1 MSALASAYGRYCGG
15 VADAVAL
22 ARRLRRDAPPELRA
36 VLAQQHT
43 QPLSLH
49 AFLHHPLEVS

>member
-15 VADAVAL
+15 VAEAVAL
-22 ARRLRRDAPPELRA
+22 ARRLRRDAPELRA
-36 VLAQQHT
+36 VLGQPHA